1 MKSPITG
8 CILLILGLGLYT
20 VPKDAPRWARTV
32 GLFGSQIIP
41 LTKFAGVSHA

>member
-32 GLFGSQIIP
+32 GLFGSGALFMLFCMWIR
-41 LTKFAGVSHA
+41 L